1 MILQTTRFGQ
11 IEVDDQR
18 IITFPKGILG
28 FADFKDYVL
37 IEPGQDTY
45 FFWLQ
50 SVQTPD
56 LAFVV
61 TDPSLFVAGYQV
73 PIKPDQMEEM
83 NLGGIEDAQVFVI
96 VNKRGTLLTGNLQGP
111 LVINTRER
119 IGQQLV
125 LSDRRFTTRV
135 PLVELGASVEALSA

>member
-11 IEVDDQR
+11 IEVDEQR
-18 IITFPKGILG
+18 VITFPKGLLG
-28 FADFKDYVL
+28 FPDFQTYVL
-37 IEPGQDTY
+37 IEPGDDTY

-50 SVQTPD
+50 STQTPD

-61 TDPSLFVAGYQV
+61 TDPSLFVSSYNV

-83 NLGGIEDAQVFVI
+83 SLAGIEEAQVFVI
-96 VNKRGTLLTGNLQGP
+96 VNKRGNLLTGNLQGP
-111 LVINTRER
+111 LVINVNDRV
-119 IGQQLV
+119 GQQLV

-135 PLVELGASVEALSA
+135 PLIELGNNVEALSA

>member
-1 MILQTTRFGQ
+1 MMLQTTRFGQ
-11 IEVDDQR
+11 IEIDQER

-28 FADFKDYVL
+28 FPDFKDYVL

-50 SVQTPD
+50 SIQTPD

-61 TDPSLFVAGYQV
+61 TDPSLFVANYQV
-73 PIKPDQMEEM
+73 PIKPEQMEEM
-83 NLGGIEDAQVFVI
+83 NLSGIEDAQVFVI
-96 VNKRGTLLTGNLQGP
+96 VNKRGSLLTGNLQGP
-111 LVINTRER
+111 LVINITQRT
-119 IGQQLV
+119 GQQLV

-135 PLVELGASVEALSA
+135 PLVELGAGVEALSA